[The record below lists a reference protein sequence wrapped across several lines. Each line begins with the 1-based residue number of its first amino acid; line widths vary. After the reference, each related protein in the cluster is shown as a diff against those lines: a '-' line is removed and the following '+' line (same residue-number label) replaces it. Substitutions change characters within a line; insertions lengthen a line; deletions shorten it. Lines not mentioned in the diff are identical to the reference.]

1 MKQNVSSDR
10 EWLKWL
16 TYAAMTLVA
25 YLLQGL
31 TVFPEIFGVTP
42 NFMLIIPLCI
52 AVFEGPFGGG
62 LAGAVCGTLFDT
74 LHSFSA
80 GLIPLIL
87 LALCAL
93 VGLSCQKIF
102 RKTLAST
109 LVLGTLCVLITK
121 LLEWFFFF
129 YFFTADR
136 SLYSLTA
143 HTLPGWIYTSVM
155 LAPVYYLTVWLKS
168 KFDKVGE

>member
-80 GLIPLIL
+80 GLILLIL

-109 LVLGTLCVLITK
+109 LVL
-121 LLEWFFFF
+121 E
-129 YFFTADR
+129 
-136 SLYSLTA
+136 
-143 HTLPGWIYTSVM
+143 
-155 LAPVYYLTVWLKS
+155 TV
-168 KFDKVGE
+168 